1 MKSKQTSGEKAVK
14 SKHSTLERPSVEELN
29 KEIGRLNSRKRFLT
43 AIKGTIYTLIVV
55 AALALLLASTVIRV
69 IRVYGT
75 SMENTLKQRD
85 ILIGVR
91 SATYVKGDIIAFYNN
106 NKVLLK
112 RVIATAGDQVV
123 IDADGNVYVND
134 ELVDEPY
141 LEAKDYGIC
150 DIEYPVTVGD
160 SEVFVLGDNR
170 AAALDSRASVIGNI
184 STENIICKIVL
195 RIWPFSEWS
204 LI

>member
-1 MKSKQTSGEKAVK
+1 MKNEKASGKKAVR
-14 SKHSTLERPSVEELN
+14 SRHSALKRPSVEELN
-29 KEIGRLNSRKRFLT
+29 QEISRLNSRKYFLS
-43 AIKGTIYTLIVV
+43 ALKGTIYTLIVI

-75 SMENTLKQRD
+75 SMEDTLSQHD
-85 ILIGVR
+85 ILIGLR
-91 SATYVKGDIIAFYNN
+91 SAAYEKGDIIAFYHN

-134 ELVDEPY
+134 ELIDEPY
-141 LEAKDYGIC
+141 LDTKDYGIC

-160 SEVFVLGDNR
+160 GQVFVLGDNR
-170 AAALDSRASVIGNI
+170 ATALDSRASTIGNI
-184 STENIICKIVL
+184 STENIICKVVL
-195 RIWPFSEWS
+195 RIWPFSKWS